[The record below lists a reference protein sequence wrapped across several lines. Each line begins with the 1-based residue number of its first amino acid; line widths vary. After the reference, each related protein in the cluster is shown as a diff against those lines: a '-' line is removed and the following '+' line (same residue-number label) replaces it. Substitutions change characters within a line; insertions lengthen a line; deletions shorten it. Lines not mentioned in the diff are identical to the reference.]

1 MEGCVGQ
8 GERPGDPRR
17 TSLFA
22 KSKKVPVGEVREYFV
37 NCSNA
42 LESRQKINPS
52 LNREWEHQEFMNDR
66 LVLVHNLNQPGLAVD
81 DVAVGNGGF
90 GDLVPAGLA
99 VGQVNESV
107 CVGDV
112 GTGVIRGAVRTV
124 GGTEEADIE
133 GNTGQRLAGGGIQLP
148 NQKSLLG
155 SVEELDVDNPV
166 TVRCDGHILPGGTD
180 RCRWAGP

>member
-52 LNREWEHQEFMNDR
+52 LNREWEHQEFMSDR
-66 LVLVHNLNQPGLAVD
+66 LVLVHDLNQPGLAVD
-81 DVAVGNGGF
+81 DVAVGNGGLS
-90 GDLVPAGLA
+90 DLVPAGFA
-99 VGQVNESV
+99 VRQVNESV

-112 GTGVIRGAVRTV
+112 GTGVICGAIGAV
-124 GGTEEADIE
+124 GGAKEADLK
-133 GNTGQRLAGGGIQLP
+133 GNSLQVLAGCRVQLP
-148 NQKSLLG
+148 NQEALLG
-155 SVEELDVDNPV
+155 GIE
-166 TVRCDGHILPGGTD
+166 R
-180 RCRWAGP
+180 